1 MGALAAR
8 TRRIGAGLKDIGNT
22 HDAVYCPGLNFAALR
37 KLNRQKMMKEWRL
50 VSRRVE
56 AEITV
61 MCMLCNGSKVLVQ
74 ERLDKNWPGIAF
86 PGGHVELDES
96 FSQAAVREMLEETGL
111 KIEDPRLCG
120 VKSVLF
126 EEGRRYIVFLF
137 TACQFTRNIQSS
149 EEGEV
154 FWVERSQLPDM
165 NLCSTMGELLP
176 VFFEEQY
183 TEFFNDRTKSG
194 NNIQLF

>member
-1 MGALAAR
+1 
-8 TRRIGAGLKDIGNT
+8 
-22 HDAVYCPGLNFAALR
+22 
-37 KLNRQKMMKEWRL
+37 MMREVR
-50 VSRRVE
+50 
-56 AEITV
+56 AEITNL
-61 MCMLCNGSKVLVQ
+61 CMIQDGTKVLVQ
-74 ERLDKNWPGIAF
+74 NRLAKNWPGITF
-86 PGGHVELDES
+86 PGGHVDPGES
-96 FSQAAVREMLEETGL
+96 VTDSVIREVKEETGL
-111 KIEDPRLCG
+111 AIRQPRLCG
-120 VKSVLF
+120 IKDWKRDDGSRYLLF
-126 EEGRRYIVFLF
+126 FYKTDKFSGEL
-137 TACQFTRNIQSS
+137 QSS